1 MGNSQ
6 IIFLKTNAIEK
17 RPEVHGQMT
26 MYQMID
32 LAANVTFLQLEQGKV
47 AIFIANGQL
56 QQTSIVRR
64 LTKTERGIY
73 FETEYASY
81 VQRFNEPALPFGA

>member
-6 IIFLKTNAIEK
+6 IIFLQANAIEK
-17 RPEVHGQMT
+17 RPEVHGQIT

-32 LAANVTFLQLEQGKV
+32 LAANVTFLQLEQGKK

-56 QQTSIVRR
+56 QQTSIVR
-64 LTKTERGIY
+64 TMVKTSKGIC

>member
-1 MGNSQ
+1 MM
-6 IIFLKTNAIEK
+6 IIPLKRQTINQ
-17 RPEVHGQMT
+17 PEEGPLVKGQMT
-26 MYQMID
+26 IYQMID
-32 LAANVTFLQLEQGKV
+32 LAPEVVFMQLKHGKE
-47 AIFIANGQL
+47 AIFVANGQL